1 MYITYELDAWSK
13 SLNTG
18 STLGNSLFGS
28 VKLTKNADPD
38 KYIWF
43 NSCSL
48 FSWTDQSIRKNVIVS
63 GVDNCSSVH
72 IDSRNKNILILG
84 EGPTQSVDN
93 AKQKKLNILLILKN
107 QRNDL
112 G

>member
-43 NSCSL
+43 NSCSQ